1 MTTYV
6 SSLALSSSL
15 RGNLMR
21 SQAGLAEANKEMV
34 TGRYAD
40 IGLSIGVRTG
50 QTVGLRNQH
59 DQIKSVITTNG
70 IVAGRVD
77 VTQKAMDGLLE
88 TAQTFQSAL
97 IAVREG
103 ENGPTVLFSQA
114 KNNLQ
119 ALVGALNSTASGQ
132 YIFAGIDTQ
141 NKPVT
146 DYFAAGATPPANK
159 QAIDDAFLAT
169 FGFAQDDPAAANI
182 TEADM
187 KAFLQGA
194 FAAEFADPAG
204 PPPATQGW
212 QNWSAAA
219 NQNVSSRISTTEVV
233 EVSTNAN
240 EQHFRDIAKAYT
252 MTFDLGSANLN
263 QNAFRAV
270 VDEAIDTINKAIQGL
285 ISDKAQLGTSE
296 ERISASTQRLTLQRD
311 IMAKQITGFEGVDS
325 IEASTRVSQLQTQLD
340 TALALTARMQQLSIL
355 NWMR

>member
-6 SSLALSSSL
+6 STLSISGSL
-15 RGNLMR
+15 RGSLMR

-50 QTVGLRNQH
+50 QTVGLRNQY
-59 DQIKSVITTNG
+59 DRIESIITTNG

-88 TAQTFQSAL
+88 TAQDFLSSL
-97 IAVREG
+97 IAVRDG
-103 ENGPTVLFSQA
+103 DNGPEVLFAQA

-119 ALVGALNSTASGQ
+119 GLVGTLNNSAGGQ

-141 NKPVT
+141 DKPVS
-146 DYFAAGATPPANK
+146 DYFTAGAANK
-159 QAIDDAFLAT
+159 QAIDDAFLAA

-182 TEADM
+182 TAADM

-194 FAAEFADPAG
+194 FADEFADPAG
-204 PPPATQGW
+204 PPPAPQGW
-212 QNWSAAA
+212 LNWSTASS
-219 NQNVSSRISTTEVV
+219 QNVSSRISTTEVV

-240 EQHFRDIAKAYT
+240 EQHFRDVAKAYT
-252 MTFDLGSANLN
+252 MAFDLGSANLN
-263 QNAFRAV
+263 QNAFRAI
-270 VDEAIDTINKAIQGL
+270 VDEAIDTVNKAIQGL
-285 ISDKAQLGTSE
+285 VADKAGLGTSE
-296 ERISASTQRLTLQRD
+296 ERITASTERLTIQRD
-311 IMAKQITGFEGVDS
+311 IMAKQIKGFEGVDS
-325 IEASTRVSQLQTQLD
+325 IEASTRVTQLQTQLD

>member
-6 SSLALSSSL
+6 STLAVSSAL
-15 RGNLMR
+15 RGSLMR

-50 QTVGLRNQH
+50 QTVALRNQY
-59 DQIKSVITTNG
+59 DQIESIITTNG

-77 VTQKAMDGLLE
+77 VTQKALDGVLE
-88 TAQTFQSAL
+88 TAQEFLSTL
-97 IAVREG
+97 ISVRDGKNSPE
-103 ENGPTVLFSQA
+103 VLASPA

-119 ALVGALNSTASGQ
+119 ALIGTLNGTASGQ
-132 YIFAGIDTQ
+132 YTFAGIDTQ
-141 NKPVT
+141 NRPVT
-146 DYFAAGATPPANK
+146 DYFAAGSANK
-159 QAIDDAFLAT
+159 QAIDDAFFAT
-169 FGFAQDDPAAANI
+169 FGFAQDNPAAANI
-182 TEADM
+182 TAADM

-212 QNWSAAA
+212 QNWSTASS
-219 NQNVSSRISTTEVV
+219 QNISTRISTTEVA

-240 EQHFRDIAKAYT
+240 AQQFRDIAKAYA
-252 MTFDLGSANLN
+252 MTLDLGSSNLN
-263 QNAFRAV
+263 QNAFLAITN
-270 VDEAIDTINKAIQGL
+270 EAIDTVNKAIQGL
-285 ISDKAQLGTSE
+285 IANKAQLGTSE
-296 ERISASTQRLTLQRD
+296 ERITASTERLTIQRD
-311 IMAKQITGFEGVDS
+311 IMAKQIKGFENVDS
-325 IEASTRVSQLQTQLD
+325 IEASTRVTQYQTQLD

>member
-40 IGLSIGVRTG
+40 VGLSIGVRTG

-59 DQIKSVITTNG
+59 DRIESIITTNG

-77 VTQKAMDGLLE
+77 VTQKATDGLLD
-88 TAQTFQSAL
+88 TAQEFLSTL
-97 IAVREG
+97 ISVRDG
-103 ENGPTVLFSQA
+103 DNGPEVLFSQA

-119 ALVGALNSTASGQ
+119 GLIGALNNSAGGQ

-146 DYFAAGATPPANK
+146 DYFDPGAANK
-159 QAIDDAFLAT
+159 QAIDDAFFAT
-169 FGFAQDDPAAANI
+169 FGITQNDPAAANI
-182 TEADM
+182 TPADM
-187 KAFLQGA
+187 SAFLQGA
-194 FAAEFADPAG
+194 FADEFADPAG

-212 QNWSAAA
+212 QNWSGAS

-240 EQHFRDIAKAYT
+240 EQHFRDAAKAYA
-252 MTFDLGSANLN
+252 MAIDLGSTNLN
-263 QNAFRAV
+263 QNTFRAI

-285 ISDKAQLGTSE
+285 VSDKAQLGTSE
-296 ERISASTQRLTLQRD
+296 ERISASTQRLTIQRD
-311 IMAKQITGFEGVDS
+311 IMAKQVSGFEGVDS
-325 IEASTRVSQLQTQLD
+325 IEASTRVTQLQTQLD